1 MAVSTTFII
10 IIVAVVTVLLLLLV
24 SYIFWSKSNRKVPLP
39 PVQPLAHDRE
49 RSLHAFAAEK
59 ERERSMFLQIEIAPS
74 WSEQGLIKSAVS
86 TESASTVN
94 TLGYPPLPSIPP
106 GISPVK
112 RQAPPKPLSLASSV
126 HTSRSNLSRGIPHA
140 SDSNVQIVLPAPLGA
155 SMMDKS
161 RTSVADGWASQV
173 INNGQP
179 IQPHARSRPQSLPKS
194 HTRSSSSG
202 PSYNHSRPSRPNPN
216 PPDSFVRNRSRTNSL
231 SHPPSLNQSRSI
243 PRMSSQYPSSITQ
256 TSPPP
261 VPRIPSMYGQPVFSS
276 SLSTS
281 SQSHEVVVEQGSR
294 QRVPRQGRP
303 SDLMKQNPSERRK
316 ERSRSRDLGH
326 DADGPNWLD

>member
-1 MAVSTTFII
+1 MAVSTTLII

-86 TESASTVN
+86 SESASTVN
-94 TLGYPPLPSIPP
+94 TLGYPPLPPIPP

-140 SDSNVQIVLPAPLGA
+140 PDSNVQIVLPAPLGA
-155 SMMDKS
+155 SMMDNS
-161 RTSVADGWASQV
+161 RISVADGWASQV

-179 IQPHARSRPQSLPKS
+179 TQPHPRSRPQSLPKS

-202 PSYNHSRPSRPNPN
+202 PSYNHSRHNPN

-231 SHPPSLNQSRSI
+231 PHPPSLNQSRSI

-276 SLSTS
+276 FSSSLPTS
-281 SQSHEVVVEQGSR
+281 SQSHEVDVEQGSR
-294 QRVPRQGRP
+294 QRVPRQCRP
-303 SDLMKQNPSERRK
+303 PDLMKQNPSERRK
-316 ERSRSRDLGH
+316 ERSRSRGR
-326 DADGPNWLD
+326 